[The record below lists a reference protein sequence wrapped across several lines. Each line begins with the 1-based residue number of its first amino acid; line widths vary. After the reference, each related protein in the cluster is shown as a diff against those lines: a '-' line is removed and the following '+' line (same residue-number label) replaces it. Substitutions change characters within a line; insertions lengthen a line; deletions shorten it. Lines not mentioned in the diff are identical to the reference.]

1 MTKIDTLINIDLSQA
16 ELRVMAILSDDAWMI
31 GALQEGAGDYFDY
44 HLMPVA
50 FPNILNEYASV
61 DDYKEKNPI
70 AHKEDRTKCKAVV
83 YGLAFGRQA
92 PAIAQSLKMPTWEA
106 QKIIDN
112 YMATATGFA
121 QWREDVKE
129 AARRPAKR
137 DLLINP
143 FGRRFQSEVVT
154 PKNYRNIEREALSFL
169 PQSTS
174 SDIMLATLVRIY
186 PDLVS
191 AGYKPFNVVHDALML
206 QGPLDGAEIVAQY
219 VGRELRITGM
229 AVLGD
234 AVPFLSDYSLGR
246 SWGDL
251 S

>member
-1 MTKIDTLINIDLSQA
+1 
-16 ELRVMAILSDDAWMI
+16 MAILSDDAWMI

-61 DDYKEKNPI
+61 DEYKEKAPV

-92 PAIAQSLKMPTWEA
+92 PAIAQSLKMQTWEA

-121 QWREDVKE
+121 QWREDIKE
-129 AARRPAKR
+129 AARKPAKR

-143 FGRRFQSEVVT
+143 FGRKFQSEVVT
-154 PKNYRNIEREALSFL
+154 TKNYRNIEREALSFL

-174 SDIMLATLVRIY
+174 SDIMLATIVRIY
-186 PDLVS
+186 PTLEA
-191 AGYKPFNVVHDALML
+191 AGYKVFNVVHDAAML
-206 QGPLDGAEIVAQY
+206 VVPESDVDIVGKF
-219 VGRELRITGM
+219 VGEELRATGR

-234 AVPFLSDYSLGR
+234 AVPFLSEYSYGKSWADLG
-246 SWGDL
+246 
-251 S
+251 

>member
-1 MTKIDTLINIDLSQA
+1 
-16 ELRVMAILSDDAWMI
+16 MAILSDDAWMI
-31 GALQEGAGDYFDY
+31 NALQEGAGDFFDS

-50 FPNILNEYASV
+50 FPSLVKEFGSIENYKLTKPV
-61 DDYKEKNPI
+61 D
-70 AHKEDRTKCKAVV
+70 HKEDRTKVKAVQ

-154 PKNYRNIEREALSFL
+154 PKNYLNIEREALSFL

>member
-1 MTKIDTLINIDLSQA
+1 
-16 ELRVMAILSDDAWMI
+16 MAIFSNDTWMI
-31 GALQEGAGDYFDY
+31 NALQEGQGDYFDY

-92 PAIAQSLKMPTWEA
+92 PAIAQSLKMQTWEA
-106 QKIIDN
+106 QRIIDN
-112 YMATATGFA
+112 YMATATGFS
-121 QWREDVKE
+121 QWREDIKE
-129 AARRPAKR
+129 AGRKPAKR

-143 FGRRFQSEVVT
+143 FGRKFQSEVVT
-154 PKNYRNIEREALSFL
+154 TKNYRNIEREALSFL

-174 SDIMLATLVRIY
+174 SDIMLATIVRIY
-186 PDLVS
+186 PTLEA
-191 AGYKPFNVVHDALML
+191 AGYKVFNVVHDAAML
-206 QGPLDGAEIVAQY
+206 EGEREGADTVAQFIMQ
-219 VGRELRITGM
+219 ELRATGK

-234 AVPFLSDYSLGR
+234 AVPFLSDYSYGK